1 MLSFKSIFITSIYF
15 LFIGSITAQTKI
27 DSLKSELNQ
36 KITKEERL
44 TVLNSLTKEL
54 VKKNDKNSITYLKD
68 YVELARELKEYDL
81 MAVKSRFIIEHYTN
95 KGKLDSAK
103 YNIGKL
109 NAPKRESIL
118 EFLEE

>member
-15 LFIGSITAQTKI
+15 LFTGSIIAQTKI

-68 YVELARELKEYDL
+68 YVDLVRELKEYDL
-81 MAVKSRFIIEHYTN
+81 IAAKSRFII
-95 KGKLDSAK
+95 
-103 YNIGKL
+103 
-109 NAPKRESIL
+109 
-118 EFLEE
+118 